1 MSIPHKKK
9 EKEKQFEDEE
19 YIRRRI
25 SEILK
30 NWDEIKRNYILLWLG
45 LNIAAFIMGFSSFI
59 HLLYILGSAFSATI
73 VYISIF
79 IWVVLAASLCVICS
93 LYKKKFTKYITYRAT
108 RDETSAPLITYMV
121 GLLFTPLYFGVMS
134 SRELMISVALLA
146 VVLIIFYLMINPWR
160 GLNDIKMKLEENL
173 LL

>member
-1 MSIPHKKK
+1 
-9 EKEKQFEDEE
+9 
-19 YIRRRI
+19 
-25 SEILK
+25 
-30 NWDEIKRNYILLWLG
+30 
-45 LNIAAFIMGFSSFI
+45 
-59 HLLYILGSAFSATI
+59 
-73 VYISIF
+73 
-79 IWVVLAASLCVICS
+79 CS

-108 RDETSAPLITYMV
+108 RDETLAPLITYMV